1 MLAMSVATSEWAFS
15 HSGRRLA
22 GTFAGLVSVVLLAGQ
37 AAAINIDLTYDE
49 DETPSFDP
57 NGTKLIAVARAAADI
72 WESIILDDSDWHFD
86 ISWDDLGGNRLG
98 QYRPSYVPFD
108 SIDITLSTHNDG
120 ALAPW
125 FFDETP
131 FENEEYV
138 PFTQTLVRDLTPA
151 DADEAYSGGP
161 PLLLEAGFSGT
172 TLFGSPAMGHFDAL
186 TILLH
191 EMGHALGMNYSFND
205 EDYDIDPSDIGGLS
219 VGLEEGEGIELK
231 LQTALMNDF
240 VGVKGKR
247 TLPSASDILAT
258 HDQSGF
264 TNYNLPRIEYLG
276 NHSTDW
282 NDTLNW
288 IGGAVPD
295 NDNAVSVRN
304 GGSVI
309 VS

>member
-72 WESIILDDSDWHFD
+72 WESIILDNRDFHFD
-86 ISWDDLGGNRLG
+86 ISWDNLGGNRLG

-108 SIDITLSTHNDG
+108 SIDISLATHNNG

-131 FENEEYV
+131 FENEEYL
-138 PFTQTLVRDLTPA
+138 PFTQTLVRDLTPQE
-151 DADEAYSGGP
+151 ADEAYAGGP
-161 PLLLEAGFSGT
+161 PLLLEAGFSSQSQS
-172 TLFGSPAMGHFDAL
+172 GSPATGNFDAL
-186 TILLH
+186 TMLLH

-205 EDYDIDPSDIGGLS
+205 EDYDFHPSTIGGLS
-219 VGLEEGEGIELK
+219 LGVHEADGYELNLK
-231 LQTALMNDF
+231 TALMNDF
-240 VGVKGKR
+240 VGIKGKR
-247 TLPSASDILAT
+247 TLPSATDILAT
-258 HDQSGF
+258 HDQSNF
-264 TNYNLPRIEYLG
+264 YYYNLPRIEYLG

-288 IGGAVPD
+288 IGG
-295 NDNAVSVRN
+295 
-304 GGSVI
+304 
-309 VS
+309 